1 VGGGM
6 PMGVREPRRADP
18 GCADRRH
25 LLRISICSFAT
36 HLFMNQPRVRI
47 ALDAMGTDN
56 APAEDVRGAVEAL
69 ADPVRGRAAFEL
81 ILVGRSDEIERELA
95 RHPTAD
101 RSRISVVHAPDV
113 IGMSDEP
120 AQAVRSKRESSI
132 VAGVNLQRDGAADAF
147 VSAGNTGAVMAA
159 STFILGRIPGI
170 SRPTIASQ
178 FPSANGFTI
187 VADVGANVD
196 TKPRNLYE
204 FAVMTSVYAEQIFG
218 YSNPSV
224 GLLNVGEEE
233 GKGEDRAVQAYEL
246 LKGSRLNFVGN
257 VEGRD
262 ILKGTARV
270 VVCDGFTGNIV
281 LKFAESVPFL
291 LRAKFG
297 DYARRGVLSKLRLA
311 VARGALRSIFK
322 EMDYQEYGGV
332 PLLGVNG
339 VSIIGHGGSTA
350 KAVKNMIFKA
360 EEMVRKEVNR
370 RIAEALAE

>member
-1 VGGGM
+1 
-6 PMGVREPRRADP
+6 
-18 GCADRRH
+18 
-25 LLRISICSFAT
+25 
-36 HLFMNQPRVRI
+36 
-47 ALDAMGTDN
+47 MGTDN
-56 APAEDVRGAVEAL
+56 APAEDVRGAIDAL
-69 ADPVRGRAAFEL
+69 TDPTRGASPFDI
-81 ILVGRSDEIERELA
+81 ILVGRGEEIERELA
-95 RHPTAD
+95 RHPAAD
-101 RSRISVVHAPDV
+101 RSRISIVDAPDV
-113 IGMSDEP
+113 IGMGDEP
-120 AQAVRSKRESSI
+120 AQAVRSKRDSSI
-132 VAGVNLQRDGAADAF
+132 VKGVMLQRDGAADAF

-178 FPSANGFTI
+178 FPSVDGFTI

-218 YSNPSV
+218 YTRPSV

-246 LKGSRLNFVGN
+246 LKGSRLNFIGN

-281 LKFAESVPFL
+281 LKFAESVPSL
-291 LRAKFG
+291 LKAKLG
-297 DYARRGVLSKLRLA
+297 GYAASGLMAKLRLA
-311 VARGALRSIFK
+311 FARGALKSVFK

-370 RIAEALAE
+370 RIAEALGE

>member
-1 VGGGM
+1 MV
-6 PMGVREPRRADP
+6 
-18 GCADRRH
+18 
-25 LLRISICSFAT
+25 
-36 HLFMNQPRVRI
+36 QPRIRI
-47 ALDAMGTDN
+47 VLDAMGTDN
-56 APAEDVRGAVEAL
+56 APAEDVRGAAEAL
-69 ADPVRGRAAFEL
+69 SDPVRGGGFEI
-81 ILVGRSDEIERELA
+81 ILVGDEESIARELE
-95 RHPTAD
+95 RHPGLD
-101 RSRISVVHAPDV
+101 RQRISIQHAPEV
-113 IGMSDEP
+113 ISMGEEP
-120 AQAVRSKRESSI
+120 AQAVRTKRDSSLVRGI
-132 VAGVNLQRDGAADAF
+132 TMQKDGLADAF

-178 FPSANGFTI
+178 FPAADGYTI

-204 FAVMTSVYAEQIFG
+204 FAVMASIYAEQIFG
-218 YSNPSV
+218 YARPSV

-246 LKGSRLNFVGN
+246 LKASSLNFVGN

-270 VVCDGFTGNIV
+270 VVCDGFTGNIL
-281 LKFAESVPFL
+281 LKFAESVPGL
-291 LRAKFG
+291 LRAKLGAQASGGFIAKLRLG
-297 DYARRGVLSKLRLA
+297 LARGVL
-311 VARGALRSIFK
+311 RSVFK

-350 KAVKNMIFKA
+350 KAIKNMIFKA
-360 EEMVRKEVNR
+360 DEMVRNGVNR

>member
-1 VGGGM
+1 
-6 PMGVREPRRADP
+6 
-18 GCADRRH
+18 
-25 LLRISICSFAT
+25 
-36 HLFMNQPRVRI
+36 
-47 ALDAMGTDN
+47 MGTET
-56 APAEDVRGAVEAL
+56 APVEDIRGVVEAL
-69 ADPVRGRAAFEL
+69 QDRDRGGRAFDI
-81 ILVGRSDEIERELA
+81 ILVGPQDRIEQELA
-95 RHPTAD
+95 KYPSID
-101 RSRISVVHAPDV
+101 SSRVSIHHAPEL
-113 IGMSDEP
+113 IGMGDEP

-132 VAGVNLQRDGAADAF
+132 VKGVTLHKEGGADAF

-159 STFILGRIPGI
+159 STFILGRIAGI

-178 FPSANGFTI
+178 FPAANGYSI

-204 FAVMTSVYAEQIFG
+204 FGVMASVFAEQIFG
-218 YSNPSV
+218 YTNPTV

-233 GKGEDRAVQAYEL
+233 GKGEERAVQAFEL

-262 ILKGTARV
+262 VLKGDV
-270 VVCDGFTGNIV
+270 KVIVCDGFTGNIL
-281 LKFAESVPFL
+281 LKFAESVPAL
-291 LRAKFG
+291 LRAKLTAFAG
-297 DYARRGVLSKLRLA
+297 KSLGNKLMVGFARSTLKGV
-311 VARGALRSIFK
+311 FQ

-339 VSIIGHGGSTA
+339 VTIIGHGGSSA

-370 RIAEALAE
+370 RIAEALA

>member
-1 VGGGM
+1 
-6 PMGVREPRRADP
+6 
-18 GCADRRH
+18 
-25 LLRISICSFAT
+25 
-36 HLFMNQPRVRI
+36 
-47 ALDAMGTDN
+47 MGTDN

-69 ADPVRGRAAFEL
+69 QEGKGNRAEFE
-81 ILVGRSDEIERELA
+81 IVLVGRKEEIERELA
-95 RHPTAD
+95 KHPAAD
-101 RSRISVVHAPDV
+101 HSRISIHHASDV
-113 IGMSDEP
+113 IAMDDEP
-120 AQAVRSKRESSI
+120 AQAVRSKRDSSI
-132 VAGVNLQRDGAADAF
+132 VQGVTLHRDGKADAF

-178 FPSANGFTI
+178 FPAASGYTI

-204 FAVMTSVYAEQIFG
+204 FGVMTSVYAEQIFG
-218 YSNPSV
+218 FRNPTV

-233 GKGEDRAVQAYEL
+233 GKGEERAVQAYEL

-262 ILKGTARV
+262 ILKGTVNV
-270 VVCDGFTGNIV
+270 VVCDGFTGNIL
-281 LKFAESVPFL
+281 LKFAESVAGL
-291 LRAKFG
+291 LKAKLMAFADRSLG
-297 DYARRGVLSKLRLA
+297 NKLMAGFARSTLKGVFR
-311 VARGALRSIFK
+311 

-339 VSIIGHGGSTA
+339 VTIIGHGGSTA

-370 RIAEALAE
+370 RIAEALGRENESAKG

>member
-1 VGGGM
+1 M
-6 PMGVREPRRADP
+6 DQA
-18 GCADRRH
+18 
-25 LLRISICSFAT
+25 
-36 HLFMNQPRVRI
+36 RVRI
-47 ALDAMGTDN
+47 VLDAMGTDK
-56 APAEDVRGAVEAL
+56 APADDVRGAVEAL
-69 ADPVRGRAAFEL
+69 SDPLRGRSPFDL
-81 ILVGRSDEIERELA
+81 ILTGDEKAIERELA
-95 RHPTAD
+95 NHPSVD
-101 RSRISVVHAPDV
+101 RSRITVVHTSEV
-113 IGMSDEP
+113 IAMDDEP
-120 AQAVRSKRESSI
+120 AQAVRSKRDSSL
-132 VAGVNLQRDGAADAF
+132 VRGVELHRDGLADAF

-159 STFILGRIPGI
+159 STFILGRIKGI

-178 FPSANGFTI
+178 FPAANGYTI

-204 FAVMTSVYAEQIFG
+204 FAVMASVYAEEIFS
-218 YSNPSV
+218 YPNPTV

-246 LKGSRLNFVGN
+246 LKGSTLNFIGN

-270 VVCDGFTGNIV
+270 VVCDGFVGNIV
-281 LKFAESVPFL
+281 LKFAESVPGFL
-291 LRAKFG
+291 RTKFSG
-297 DYARRGVLSKLRLA
+297 YAAGGLFNKLRLGLA
-311 VARGALRSIFK
+311 MGALRSIFK

-360 EEMVRKEVNR
+360 DEMVRKEVNKKIGR
-370 RIAEALAE
+370 KLEG

>member
-1 VGGGM
+1 
-6 PMGVREPRRADP
+6 
-18 GCADRRH
+18 
-25 LLRISICSFAT
+25 
-36 HLFMNQPRVRI
+36 
-47 ALDAMGTDN
+47 MGTDN
-56 APAEDVRGAVEAL
+56 APAEDIRGVVEAL
-69 ADPVRGRAAFEL
+69 GDPGRGDGFEM
-81 ILVGRSDEIERELA
+81 ILVGRGDAIEAELA
-95 RHPTAD
+95 RYPRLD
-101 RSRISVVHAPDV
+101 RSRVSIHHAPDV
-113 IGMSDEP
+113 IAMNDEP
-120 AQAVRSKRESSI
+120 VQAVRSKRESSI
-132 VAGVNLQRDGAADAF
+132 VRGITLHRDGAADAF

-159 STFILGRIPGI
+159 STFILGRIQGI

-178 FPSANGFTI
+178 FPAANGFTI

-218 YSNPSV
+218 YANPTV

-233 GKGEDRAVQAYEL
+233 GKGEERAVQAFEL
-246 LKGSRLNFVGN
+246 LRESRLNFIGN

-270 VVCDGFTGNIV
+270 VVCDGFVGNVV
-281 LKFAESVPFL
+281 LKFAESVPGL
-291 LRAKFG
+291 LRTKLSG
-297 DYARRGVLSKLRLA
+297 YATTGFLAKLRLGF
-311 VARGALRSIFK
+311 ARGALKNIFR

-360 EEMVRKEVNR
+360 DEMVRREVNR
-370 RIAEALAE
+370 RIGEQLGL

>member
-1 VGGGM
+1 M
-6 PMGVREPRRADP
+6 SR
-18 GCADRRH
+18 
-25 LLRISICSFAT
+25 
-36 HLFMNQPRVRI
+36 PRVRI
-47 ALDAMGTDN
+47 VLDAMGTDN
-56 APAEDVRGAVEAL
+56 APAEDVRGAMEAL
-69 ADPVRGRAAFEL
+69 SDTNRGGAFDL
-81 ILVGRSDEIERELA
+81 ILVGREDAIERELA
-95 RHPTAD
+95 RHPGID
-101 RSRISVVHAPDV
+101 RSRITVHHAPDV
-113 IGMSDEP
+113 IAMDDEP

-132 VAGVNLQRDGAADAF
+132 VKGITLQKDGAADAF

-178 FPSANGFTI
+178 FPAANGFTI

-204 FAVMTSVYAEQIFG
+204 FAVMASVYAEQIFG
-218 YSNPSV
+218 YANPTV

-233 GKGEDRAVQAYEL
+233 GKGEERAVQAYEL
-246 LKGSRLNFVGN
+246 LKDSTLNFIGN

-270 VVCDGFTGNIV
+270 VICDGFTGNIV
-281 LKFAESVPFL
+281 LKFAESVPGL
-291 LRAKFG
+291 LKAKFAEFADSG
-297 DYARRGVLSKLRLA
+297 FFAKLKMGLVRGPLRN
-311 VARGALRSIFK
+311 IFRQ
-322 EMDYQEYGGV
+322 MDYQEYGGV

-360 EEMVRKEVNR
+360 DEMVRKEVNR
-370 RIAEALAE
+370 RIGEQLGN

>member
-1 VGGGM
+1 M
-6 PMGVREPRRADP
+6 SR
-18 GCADRRH
+18 
-25 LLRISICSFAT
+25 
-36 HLFMNQPRVRI
+36 PRVRI
-47 ALDAMGTDN
+47 VLDAMGTDN
-56 APAEDVRGAVEAL
+56 APAEDVRGAMEAL
-69 ADPVRGRAAFEL
+69 SDTGRGSAFDL
-81 ILVGRSDEIERELA
+81 ILIGREDAIERELA
-95 RHPTAD
+95 RHPGID
-101 RSRISVVHAPDV
+101 RSRITVHHAPDV
-113 IGMSDEP
+113 IAMDDEP

-132 VAGVNLQRDGAADAF
+132 VKGITLQKDGAADAF

-178 FPSANGFTI
+178 FPAANGFTI

-204 FAVMTSVYAEQIFG
+204 FAVMASVYAEQIFG
-218 YSNPSV
+218 YANPTV

-233 GKGEDRAVQAYEL
+233 GKGEERAVQAYEL
-246 LKGSRLNFVGN
+246 LKDSALNFVGN

-270 VVCDGFTGNIV
+270 VICDGFTGNIV
-281 LKFAESVPFL
+281 LKFAESVPGL
-291 LRAKFG
+291 LKAKFSDFAASG
-297 DYARRGVLSKLRLA
+297 FFAKLKLGL
-311 VARGALRSIFK
+311 ARGPLRSVFR

-360 EEMVRKEVNR
+360 DEMVRKEVNR
-370 RIAEALAE
+370 RIGEQLGT